1 MASKKFPNLNTTVSG
16 KDFNISTKWD
26 FGQVDRALN
35 QMERDAGKSMA
46 NAIKEVLR
54 REMGNAQND
63 INSSVRPRHRVMGQ
77 RVADS
82 LAVEILGDAG
92 SEAEVRAGSDPMD
105 DFGVEGSRG
114 GKLALILEFGIRSFP
129 YPFTFKSIKNS
140 PSWGSGAGEGGF
152 INAKAGNNTQYKG
165 FDGIG
170 WLDKAYNKSVPQ
182 IEQAILQALAE
193 DFA

>member
-1 MASKKFPNLNTTVSG
+1 MASKRFPNLNTTVSG
-16 KDFNISTKWD
+16 RDFNISTKWD

-114 GKLALILEFGIRSFP
+114 GKLALILEFGIRSFQ
-129 YPFTFKSIKNS
+129 YPFTFKSIENS
-140 PSWGSGAGEGGF
+140 PSWGSGANEGGF
-152 INAKAGNNTQYKG
+152 INAKGGNMTYKG

>member
-1 MASKKFPNLNTTVSG
+1 MTSKKFPNLNTTISG
-16 KDFNISTKWD
+16 RDFNISTKWD

-35 QMERDAGKSMA
+35 KMERDAGKSMA

-54 REMGNAQND
+54 REMGNAQSD
-63 INSSVRPRHRVMGQ
+63 INSSVRPRHRIMGQ

-82 LAVEILGDAG
+82 LAVETLGDAG

-114 GKLALILEFGIRSFP
+114 GKLALILEFGIRDFQ
-129 YPFTFKSIKNS
+129 YPFTFKTIKNS
-140 PSWGSGAGEGGF
+140 PSWGSGGSEGGF
-152 INAKAGNNTQYKG
+152 INTKGGNMTYKG